1 VGARVEPSINRMRD
15 TLDQLEDR
23 LPPKHL
29 LAYRPDTYR
38 NTLTL
43 EAKFEEAIALLQ
55 DRAAR
60 EAGKR
65 KRR

>member
-1 VGARVEPSINRMRD
+1 MRD